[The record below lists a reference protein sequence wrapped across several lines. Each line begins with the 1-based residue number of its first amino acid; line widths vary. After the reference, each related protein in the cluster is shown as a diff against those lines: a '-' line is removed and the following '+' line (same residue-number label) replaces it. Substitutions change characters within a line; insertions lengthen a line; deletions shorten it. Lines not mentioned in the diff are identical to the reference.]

1 MPKTVSID
9 VTIERPKDLED
20 EYRVRSGQVRL
31 LSIPEHR
38 FVMVDGSG
46 PPGGEAFETRM
57 PSLYGTA
64 YGLRFALKRRGIV
77 AKVGPL
83 ERLWWRSDGVTD
95 LDAIFGGDRD
105 AWRWTLMVVVPE
117 EAADD
122 EIEEH
127 LAAARKKVDRV
138 VAPTLRVERF
148 AEGDVAQ
155 VLHVGPY
162 SEERPSVERL
172 DAGIVAAGFRP
183 RGRHHEVYLGDP
195 RRVAPQRMRT
205 VLRHPIEP
213 N

>member
-1 MPKTVSID
+1 
-9 VTIERPKDLED
+9 
-20 EYRVRSGQVRL
+20 
-31 LSIPEHR
+31 
-38 FVMVDGSG
+38 
-46 PPGGEAFETRM
+46 
-57 PSLYGTA
+57 
-64 YGLRFALKRRGIV
+64 
-77 AKVGPL
+77 
-83 ERLWWRSDGVTD
+83 
-95 LDAIFGGDRD
+95 
-105 AWRWTLMVVVPE
+105 MVVVPE